1 MTKHELSGRKV
12 TTWLACAVLAAG
24 AGCTDSA
31 DTSPRALS
39 KALLE
44 ITDMPG
50 DWQETQRD
58 IFETRGNENPSLD
71 PSTWCPDSSD
81 EAVSL
86 VDLAGESGAD
96 VEMQMQV
103 DGEEVPRLMRLQ
115 AWRNDDVRQYFEQL
129 LTVVNIC
136 DGANWT
142 EEPGVTTE
150 TWKIDGPEVG
160 DESVSWGSRLVP
172 PEGKDA
178 AASMGRTTVARL
190 GEVIMVLQIGDFTTT
205 SSVGELTDADWREI
219 VQRAADKL
227 ADA

>member
-1 MTKHELSGRKV
+1 MTKEKV
-12 TTWLACAVLAAG
+12 SWLAVPVCALSIAVS
-24 AGCTDSA
+24 GCAKSA

-58 IFETRGNENPSLD
+58 VFEARGNENPSLD
-71 PSTWCPDSSD
+71 PSIWCPDAAD
-81 EAVSL
+81 EAAGL
-86 VDLAGESGAD
+86 IDLAGDSGAD
-96 VEMQMQV
+96 VEMQMES

-115 AWRNDDVRQYFEQL
+115 AWRNEDVRRYFEQIV
-129 LTVVNIC
+129 TVLNMC
-136 DGANWT
+136 DGAKWT

-150 TWKIDGPEVG
+150 MWKIDGPEVG
-160 DESVSWGSRLVP
+160 DESVSWGSQLAP
-172 PEGKDA
+172 PEGKEA